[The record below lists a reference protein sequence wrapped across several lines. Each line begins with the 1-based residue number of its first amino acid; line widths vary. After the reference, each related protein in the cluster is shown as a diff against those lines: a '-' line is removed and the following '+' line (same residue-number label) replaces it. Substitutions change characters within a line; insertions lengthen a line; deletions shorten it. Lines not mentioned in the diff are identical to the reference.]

1 MKKMLVVLIFF
12 VLMVPVLSKAEETAA
27 QEFQWAPVV
36 LIASDALLIGASVMA
51 IVQQNTLATDY
62 DTLKTNLG
70 DLDEAEYWRLK
81 YEKEKVTAAEDLVL
95 ISTITAGTALVYT
108 ALDFFWLHNAFKGDV
123 KVQAGYNPSIKG
135 YSMAVSAAY

>member
-1 MKKMLVVLIFF
+1 MKKMLVVMIFF
-12 VLMVPVLSKAEETAA
+12 VFMVPVLSIAEETAA

-81 YEKEKVTAAEDLVL
+81 YEKEKVTVAEDLVL
-95 ISTITAGTALVYT
+95 ISTITAGAALCYT
-108 ALDFFWLHNAFKGDV
+108 VIDYFWLHNVFKPVIKISADGV
-123 KVQAGYNPSIKG
+123 KTGMLISY
-135 YSMAVSAAY
+135 